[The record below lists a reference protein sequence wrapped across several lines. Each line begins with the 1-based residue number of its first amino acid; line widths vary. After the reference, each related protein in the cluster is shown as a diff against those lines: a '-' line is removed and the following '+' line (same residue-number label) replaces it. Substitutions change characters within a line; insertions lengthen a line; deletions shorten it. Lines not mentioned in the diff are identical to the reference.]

1 MVVDKI
7 GRSWNDDDIVISHAK
22 YDDIVR
28 SHAKCRWF
36 SETLSSIITLSI

>member
-22 YDDIVR
+22 
-28 SHAKCRWF
+28 CRWF